1 MSNSRILSKVP
12 SDLANTANGKL
23 LSVENGEIVWQQNY
37 AFDVANTASANTL
50 YLSEVNNTQNTNI
63 DAAFNRANS
72 VSIPFF
78 TYNNTANNIN
88 ITSDDKL
95 PFYVYSGQS
104 SNVSLIKV

>member
-12 SDLANTANGKL
+12 SDLANTANGTL

-37 AFDVANTASANTL
+37 AWDNANT
-50 YLSEVNNTQNTNI
+50 
-63 DAAFNRANS
+63 AFNRANN

-78 TYNNTANNIN
+78 TFDNTINNIN